1 MNKRIRGKTT
11 KNEIENLFHI
21 VAMNILYCSML
32 RGYKL
37 SEKRQKKNM
46 MEVVVFE
53 HSVNVITYS
62 HLNHFHQNPNEY

>member
-37 SEKRQKKNM
+37 SEKRQKKYDGGGG
-46 MEVVVFE
+46 V
-53 HSVNVITYS
+53 
-62 HLNHFHQNPNEY
+62 